1 MKQSSSLYL
10 LGSALLCSAC
20 SVSAAD
26 EFAPP
31 AFSQMNHGG
40 VGLIQTPTARF
51 NSEGEFSI
59 NYQDSNEYR
68 FWSVSLT
75 LFPWMES
82 TMRYSDIR
90 TKLYSDDPG
99 FSGDQTLKD
108 KGIDVKFRL
117 WQESAYLPQLA
128 VGFRDFGGTGLFE
141 SEFIALSKRWQNLDM
156 HLGLGFGYLGTSG
169 NITNPFCKVSEAYCN
184 RSTGYGLNGGQI
196 SFNKFFKG
204 PSALY
209 GGLEYQTPWQP
220 LRLKLEYDPN
230 NYLKDKA
237 GVLLQDSRLNVAA
250 VYRATDNLDLNLNY
264 QRGNTVG
271 FGVSYRTNFDN
282 VDQIKIAPAP
292 RVVPEQLPV
301 ASTKVESTM
310 LYQQLRA
317 EVGFVVINYQLQ
329 PNEVIIEGYSTAF
342 RHRDE
347 FLERLGRL
355 LAAELPE
362 TVKRYRIRELSD
374 DTVMVE
380 TVIDADKFVS
390 FARRDEIDATLAQSI
405 QRQEPTP
412 VNTDWQLTTENS
424 GYYQQMDGYWIQ
436 SFGNPE
442 TFYLYQI
449 GVVPAAGYVF
459 NKNFSVNGA
468 LRIPLLTN
476 FDDFTFTVDAIPST
490 LPRVRTYVRE
500 YVEADTVSVE
510 NIYLQAKTQ
519 LVQDWYGLAY
529 AGLLESMYTGAG
541 AEVLYRPV
549 DSRLA
554 VGIDVNYVAQRDFED
569 PFAVR
574 DYRVATGHVTAY
586 WNPEMFDDL
595 LVNVSVGRYL
605 AKDKGVTIDI
615 AKRFDSGIV
624 VGAYAA
630 KTNVSAAE
638 YGEGSFT
645 KGFYLNFPF
654 DLFSA
659 TPSTG
664 ATSLPWVPI
673 TRDGGQPLSRPV
685 KLYDLTEV
693 RAPFL
698 K

>member
-10 LGSALLCSAC
+10 LGSALLCSAG

-59 NYQDSNEYR
+59 NYQDSGEYR

-90 TKLYSDDPG
+90 TLLYSSDPG
-99 FSGDQTLKD
+99 FSGDQTFKD

-117 WQESAYLPQLA
+117 WQESEYTPQLA
-128 VGFRDFGGTGLFE
+128 VGFRDFGGTGVFE
-141 SEFIALSKRWQNLDM
+141 SEFFALSKRWQNLDM
-156 HLGLGFGYLGTSG
+156 HIGLGFGYLGTSG
-169 NITNPFCKVSEAYCN
+169 NIANPFCKVSEAYCI
-184 RSTGYGLNGGQI
+184 RSGGDGGNGGQI

-209 GGLEYQTPWQP
+209 GGVEYQTPWQP

-237 GVLLQDSRLNVAA
+237 GALLQDSRLNVAA
-250 VYRATDNLDLNLNY
+250 VYRATENLDLNLNY

-271 FGVSYRTNFDN
+271 FGVNYRVDFNN

-292 RVVPEQLPV
+292 RVVPEQLPA

-380 TVIDADKFVS
+380 TVIDAEKFVS

-595 LVNVSVGRYL
+595 LVKVSVGRYL
-605 AKDKGVTIDI
+605 AKDKGVTLDI

>member
-10 LGSALLCSAC
+10 LGSALLCLAG

-51 NSEGEFSI
+51 NSEGEFAI
-59 NYQDSNEYR
+59 NYQDSEEYR

-75 LFPWMES
+75 LFPWMET

-169 NITNPFCKVSEAYCN
+169 NITNPFCKVSEAYCV
-184 RSTGYGLNGGQI
+184 RPSGIGGLGGQV
-196 SFNKFFKG
+196 SFNEFFKG
-204 PSALY
+204 SAALF
-209 GGLEYQTPWQP
+209 GGVEYQTPWQP
-220 LRLKLEYDPN
+220 LRLKLEYDSN

-250 VYRATDNLDLNLNY
+250 VYRASENLDLNLNY

-282 VDQIKIAPAP
+282 VNQIKIAPAP

-380 TVIDADKFVS
+380 TVIDAGKFVS

-595 LVNVSVGRYL
+595 LVKVSVGRYL
-605 AKDKGVTIDI
+605 AKDKGVTLDI

>member
-10 LGSALLCSAC
+10 LGSALLCSAG
-20 SVSAAD
+20 SGSAAD

-595 LVNVSVGRYL
+595 LVKVSVGRYL

>member
-10 LGSALLCSAC
+10 LGSALLCSAG

-59 NYQDSNEYR
+59 NYQDSEEYR

-75 LFPWMES
+75 LFPWMET

-141 SEFIALSKRWQNLDM
+141 SEFVALSKRWQNLDM

-169 NITNPFCKVSEAYCN
+169 NITNPFCKVADAYCT
-184 RSTGYGLNGGQI
+184 RPSGTDGKGGQV
-196 SFNKFFKG
+196 SFGKFFKG
-204 PSALY
+204 PAALY
-209 GGLEYQTPWQP
+209 GGVEYQTPWQP
-220 LRLKLEYDPN
+220 LRFKLEYDSN

-250 VYRATDNLDLNLNY
+250 VYRATENLDLNLNY

-282 VDQIKIAPAP
+282 VEQIKIAPAP
-292 RVVPEQLPV
+292 RVVPEQLP
-301 ASTKVESTM
+301 ATSTKVESTM

-362 TVKRYRIRELSD
+362 TVKKYRIRELSD
-374 DTVMVE
+374 GAAMVE
-380 TVIDADKFVS
+380 TVIDAEKFVS

-405 QRQEPTP
+405 QRQEPTS

-424 GYYQQMDGYWIQ
+424 GFYQQMDGYWIQ

-476 FDDFTFTVDAIPST
+476 FDDFTFTVDSVPSS

-595 LVNVSVGRYL
+595 LVKVSVGRYL

-630 KTNVSAAE
+630 KTNVSAVE

-664 ATSLPWVPI
+664 TTSLPWVPI

>member
-1 MKQSSSLYL
+1 M
-10 LGSALLCSAC
+10 
-20 SVSAAD
+20 
-26 EFAPP
+26 
-31 AFSQMNHGG
+31 
-40 VGLIQTPTARF
+40 
-51 NSEGEFSI
+51 
-59 NYQDSNEYR
+59 
-68 FWSVSLT
+68 
-75 LFPWMES
+75 
-82 TMRYSDIR
+82 
-90 TKLYSDDPG
+90 
-99 FSGDQTLKD
+99 
-108 KGIDVKFRL
+108 
-117 WQESAYLPQLA
+117 
-128 VGFRDFGGTGLFE
+128 
-141 SEFIALSKRWQNLDM
+141 
-156 HLGLGFGYLGTSG
+156 
-169 NITNPFCKVSEAYCN
+169 
-184 RSTGYGLNGGQI
+184 
-196 SFNKFFKG
+196 
-204 PSALY
+204 
-209 GGLEYQTPWQP
+209 
-220 LRLKLEYDPN
+220 
-230 NYLKDKA
+230 
-237 GVLLQDSRLNVAA
+237 
-250 VYRATDNLDLNLNY
+250 
-264 QRGNTVG
+264 
-271 FGVSYRTNFDN
+271 
-282 VDQIKIAPAP
+282 
-292 RVVPEQLPV
+292 PEQLPA

-380 TVIDADKFVS
+380 TVIDAEKFVS

-595 LVNVSVGRYL
+595 LVKVSVGRYL
-605 AKDKGVTIDI
+605 AKDKGVTLDI

-673 TRDGGQPLSRPV
+673 TRDGGQPLSRPG
-685 KLYDLTEV
+685 EV
-693 RAPFL
+693 I
-698 K
+698 